1 MTLKKSNILITGG
14 TGSFGSKFIE
24 MTLNKFKPNRLV
36 VFSRDEIKQWELKN
50 KYSNFKNLE
59 FIIGDIR
66 DVSSISNALSGID
79 FVIHAA
85 ATKIVP
91 TAESNP
97 VECIKTNIN
106 GAINLINAAR
116 YNNIKKL
123 VALSTDKACNPINLY
138 GATKL
143 ASDKLFVASNF
154 DNIKNQTL
162 FSVVRYGNVMESRGS
177 IIPYFQNLSST
188 GIFPIT
194 DKRMTRFIISLE
206 DAVKLVWKTFDL
218 MLGGEIFVKKLPS
231 VKVTDIAKAINPKCK
246 IKIIGIRP
254 GEKIHEEMISESDS
268 IHTYEFDDFFK
279 ILTAD
284 HKKFPKKLFSKG
296 KKVEYNFKYTSDSN
310 KYWWDHK
317 KLKKNIS

>member
-50 KYSNFKNLE
+50 KYSKFKNLE

-284 HKKFPKKLFSKG
+284 HQKFPKKLFSKG

>member
-1 MTLKKSNILITGG
+1 MILKKSNILITGG

-50 KYSNFKNLE
+50 KYSKFKNLE

-284 HKKFPKKLFSKG
+284 HQKFPKKLFSKG

>member
-50 KYSNFKNLE
+50 KYSKFKNLE

-177 IIPYFQNLSST
+177 IIPYLQNLSST

-296 KKVEYNFKYTSDSN
+296 KKVYSLKSDLEWVVVV
-310 KYWWDHK
+310 KAK
-317 KLKKNIS
+317 VVMKALVV

>member
-50 KYSNFKNLE
+50 KYSKFKNLE

-284 HKKFPKKLFSKG
+284 HQKFPKKLFSKG
-296 KKVEYNFKYTSDSN
+296 KKVEYNFKYTSNSN

>member
-50 KYSNFKNLE
+50 KYSKFKNLE

-123 VALSTDKACNPINLY
+123 TKEEKTKHIRTLEVSTRLLRKNIKKVFEIVGLST
-138 GATKL
+138 
-143 ASDKLFVASNF
+143 FVF
-154 DNIKNQTL
+154 
-162 FSVVRYGNVMESRGS
+162 
-177 IIPYFQNLSST
+177 
-188 GIFPIT
+188 
-194 DKRMTRFIISLE
+194 
-206 DAVKLVWKTFDL
+206 
-218 MLGGEIFVKKLPS
+218 
-231 VKVTDIAKAINPKCK
+231 
-246 IKIIGIRP
+246 
-254 GEKIHEEMISESDS
+254 EKWH
-268 IHTYEFDDFFK
+268 
-279 ILTAD
+279 
-284 HKKFPKKLFSKG
+284 
-296 KKVEYNFKYTSDSN
+296 
-310 KYWWDHK
+310 
-317 KLKKNIS
+317 

>member
-50 KYSNFKNLE
+50 KYSKFKNLE

-268 IHTYEFDDFFK
+268 IHTYEYDDFFK

-284 HKKFPKKLFSKG
+284 HQKFPKKLFSKG
-296 KKVEYNFKYTSDSN
+296 KKVEYNFKYTSNSN